1 MSQLSHRNN
10 KKETKVKGEILM
22 GDFISTFF
30 AFNQNAFFEIMYFVS
45 SNLATIL
52 GLGAIA
58 YLLFTEVI
66 ATDENAVRDERQII

>member
-1 MSQLSHRNN
+1 
-10 KKETKVKGEILM
+10 M
-22 GDFISTFF
+22 GDFLQTFM
-30 AFNQNAFFEIMYFVS
+30 AFNQNAFYEILYFVS

>member
-1 MSQLSHRNN
+1 
-10 KKETKVKGEILM
+10 M
-22 GDFISTFF
+22 GDFFTTFL
-30 AFNQNAFFEIMYFVS
+30 AFNQNAFFEICYFVS

-58 YLLFTEVI
+58 YLVFNEVL